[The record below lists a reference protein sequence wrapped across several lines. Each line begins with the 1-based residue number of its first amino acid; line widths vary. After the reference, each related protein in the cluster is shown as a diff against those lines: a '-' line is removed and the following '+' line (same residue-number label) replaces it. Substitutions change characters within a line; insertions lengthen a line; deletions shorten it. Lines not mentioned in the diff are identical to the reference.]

1 MGGHDT
7 ASKAP
12 GVGQLYLTS
21 SVMKETNRVA
31 AFRVERRSPS
41 CTGGPAPTKHL
52 GIVYERAV
60 ESLSQAARLTSS
72 KGASM
77 PTITRRSVVKGV
89 SWSAPVVAAAAAAP
103 AFAVSCGSPLT
114 YTGKFT
120 QASSSTIPRSYTYSA
135 PGGASVVLSVATSAY
150 GGKVL
155 AANNLTAAG
164 NSSAGYNGLGN
175 LLQVD
180 GLLLQQAGAGGQKLT
195 ITLSKPVTDLA
206 FTIADIDWNGSN
218 YQDSVWVSPSPTSVS
233 LGTAVTGKASQSSPL
248 KALKTGSVLSSA
260 SANWASV
267 TMAGPVS
274 SFTVDFSSTTG
285 NVAQQI
291 FLTGLSFKAC

>member
-1 MGGHDT
+1 M
-7 ASKAP
+7 
-12 GVGQLYLTS
+12 
-21 SVMKETNRVA
+21 
-31 AFRVERRSPS
+31 
-41 CTGGPAPTKHL
+41 PA
-52 GIVYERAV
+52 
-60 ESLSQAARLTSS
+60 
-72 KGASM
+72 
-77 PTITRRSVVKGV
+77 ITRRSVVKGV
-89 SWSAPVVAAAAAAP
+89 SWSAPVVAVAAAAP
-103 AFAVSCGSPLT
+103 ALAVSCGNPLT
-114 YTGKFT
+114 YTGKFA
-120 QASSSTIPRSYTYSA
+120 QGNSYTIPRSYTYSA

-155 AANNLTAAG
+155 QGSNLTAAG
-164 NSSAGYNGLGN
+164 NINAGYNGAGN

-180 GLLLQQAGAGGQKLT
+180 GLQLQQEGAGGQKLT
-195 ITLSKPVTDLA
+195 IAFSKPVTDLT

-233 LGTAVTGKASQSSPL
+233 LGTAVTGEASQSTPF
-248 KALKTGSVLSSA
+248 KALKTGQVLSST

-274 SFTVDFSSTTG
+274 SFVVDFSSNTG